1 MAQLWVCDAV
11 SNGVNLTLSRGEL
24 PEVNALVMLM
34 LLALGRSLL
43 AVVILW
49 AIKQYRR
56 LLLAEEHERRYQRLF
71 LLTANLKN
79 ELYFLKKDAENIEG
93 IMTRATPCT
102 KSSAGRSTPRSC
114 GSWPCPLPGTCTR

>member
-1 MAQLWVCDAV
+1 
-11 SNGVNLTLSRGEL
+11 
-24 PEVNALVMLM
+24 MLM

-71 LLTANLKN
+71 LLTANLK
-79 ELYFLKKDAENIEG
+79 
-93 IMTRATPCT
+93 M
-102 KSSAGRSTPRSC
+102 SSTF
-114 GSWPCPLPGTCTR
+114 